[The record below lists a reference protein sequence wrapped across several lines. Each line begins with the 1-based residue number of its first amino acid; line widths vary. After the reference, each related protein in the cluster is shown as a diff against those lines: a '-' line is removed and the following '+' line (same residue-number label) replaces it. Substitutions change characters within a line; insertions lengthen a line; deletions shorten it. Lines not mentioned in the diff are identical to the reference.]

1 MLKYPK
7 CAASAKRQRAAWD
20 KLHEV
25 RASRLSGA
33 SLLRRRK
40 QESAMNGCLACLRL
54 GMLAGTVGRHTFF
67 HRRASLVPLPLSRNK
82 YLTPRDGPHH
92 LVETLTPKP

>member
-7 CAASAKRQRAAWD
+7 CAASAKRQRATWD

-40 QESAMNGCLACLRL
+40 
-54 GMLAGTVGRHTFF
+54 
-67 HRRASLVPLPLSRNK
+67 SR
-82 YLTPRDGPHH
+82 P
-92 LVETLTPKP
+92 